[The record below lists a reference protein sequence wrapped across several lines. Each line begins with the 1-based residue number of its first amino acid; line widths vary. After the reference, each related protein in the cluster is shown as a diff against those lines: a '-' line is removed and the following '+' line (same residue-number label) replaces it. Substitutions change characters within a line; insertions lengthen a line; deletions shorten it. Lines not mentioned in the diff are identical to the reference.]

1 MHPPREGGKCFCS
14 RRLLIDRPAFSSYQK
29 GGSEGRDMSIQA
41 HAGGRLTTW
50 LDKAPAPVFAAY
62 AIIAAF
68 TTYFCMYAFRKP
80 FAAAK
85 FEGQFFLGSAV
96 ALKTAIVISQI
107 LGYALSKYIGIKVCS
122 EVSPARRA
130 ATLLI
135 LIIWAEL
142 ALVAYGLVPNNLK
155 TVAIFLNGLPLGM
168 VWGLVVWYLEG
179 RRTSELLLAG
189 LSCSYIVSSGM
200 VKDFGRA
207 MMEGGVAEWWR
218 EVPLIGSPIG
228 SALGRVNEGWMPA
241 ITGLHFLPLFL
252 LAVWMLNRL
261 PRPSDSDVAARSER
275 KTMTAADRLAFV
287 RQFALGMASLCI
299 AYFFLTA
306 YRDFRDNYQV
316 EIFDGLGYPYAKNKT
331 IISKAETIVA
341 FGVMVALASLTFI
354 KDNRR
359 GLLGAFLIMT
369 GGLLS
374 LGVSTVLLD
383 AGAINGF
390 WWMTLTGL
398 GSYLAYVPFG
408 SVLFDRLIASTRAAG
423 TAVFA
428 IYLADA
434 IGYTGS
440 VGVQLFKD
448 LSHREMSRLG
458 FFKGF
463 SHFVCVVGVTC
474 MITSCIYFRHRHRRQ
489 SSEAARPSI
498 PAVPEIG
505 KMDLRNR
512 P

>member
-1 MHPPREGGKCFCS
+1 
-14 RRLLIDRPAFSSYQK
+14 
-29 GGSEGRDMSIQA
+29 MSTQT
-41 HAGGRLTTW
+41 HAGGRLTAW
-50 LDKAPAPVFAAY
+50 LEKAPAPLFAAY
-62 AIIAAF
+62 AIAAAF
-68 TTYFCMYAFRKP
+68 TTYFSMYAFRKP

-85 FEGQFFLGSAV
+85 FEGEFFLGSAV

-107 LGYALSKYIGIKVCS
+107 FGYALSKYIGIKVCS

-130 ATLLI
+130 ATLVALI
-135 LIIWAEL
+135 VWAEL
-142 ALVAYGLVPNNLK
+142 ALVAYGLVPNNCK

-200 VKDFGRA
+200 VKDLGRA
-207 MMEGGVAEWWR
+207 MMEGDAAEWWR
-218 EVPLIGSPIG
+218 RVPLIGSPIG
-228 SALGRVNEGWMPA
+228 AALGRVSEGWMPA
-241 ITGLHFLPLFL
+241 VTGLHFLPVFL

-261 PRPSDSDVAARSER
+261 PRPSESDVAARSER
-275 KTMTAADRLAFV
+275 KTMSAADRLAFV
-287 RQFALGMASLCI
+287 RQFTLGMALLCVS
-299 AYFFLTA
+299 YFFLTA

-331 IISKAETIVA
+331 IISTTETIVA
-341 FGVMVALASLTFI
+341 FGVMIALASLTFI

-359 GLLGAFLIMT
+359 GLLGAFLIMI
-369 GGLLS
+369 GGLLT
-374 LGVSTVLLD
+374 LGLSTLLLD
-383 AGAINGF
+383 AGVINGF

-398 GSYLAYVPFG
+398 GIYLAYVPFG
-408 SVLFDRLIASTRAAG
+408 SVLFDRLIASTRVAG

-428 IYLADA
+428 IYVADA

-448 LSHREMSRLG
+448 LSHSEMSRLG

-463 SHFVCVVGVTC
+463 SHFMCVVGVTC
-474 MITSCIYFRHRHRRQ
+474 TITSCIYFMRRHRRQ
-489 SSEAARPSI
+489 PVEPVSSPTPPV
-498 PAVPEIG
+498 PAVERLEKSDKPS
-505 KMDLRNR
+505 
-512 P
+512 